1 MTNGILLTRHNQE
14 IAQWSPDP
22 FPRERV
28 GSGNETSVGRGCE
41 GGGRWRGVCV
51 GRGDI
56 LYNPFS
62 FRGWLWHRTASPG
75 GMPESPKMVARSP
88 APPPPP
94 ALFLSAFLSAPL
106 SFFLSLR
113 PGMLRDPRRG
123 GERRGGER
131 RGGERRGGE
140 RRRGEER
147 RGGEGRG
154 GERGGEEGRGEE
166 RGKEEERRGEEAER
180 EGRGEEGRGEERK
193 RKRLDV

>member
-1 MTNGILLTRHNQE
+1 M
-14 IAQWSPDP
+14 
-22 FPRERV
+22 
-28 GSGNETSVGRGCE
+28 
-41 GGGRWRGVCV
+41 

-75 GMPESPKMVARSP
+75 GMPESPKMLARSP

-123 GERRGGER
+123 ERRGG
-131 RGGERRGGE
+131 
-140 RRRGEER
+140 
-147 RGGEGRG
+147 
-154 GERGGEEGRGEE
+154 
-166 RGKEEERRGEEAER
+166 EAER
-180 EGRGEEGRGEERK
+180 EGRGGERREREGRKRRGGERGERK
-193 RKRLDV
+193 RMDV